1 MDPSLNV
8 VALLLQHLGGGLVD
22 NLYLPEVFQEVS
34 IEVHV
39 EFSVVIKGQS
49 ELVLL
54 ILADL
59 PPLGVSVI
67 QDKVTLCVSVSLSD
81 SLI

>member
-54 ILADL
+54 ILTDL